1 MVLKILFLDTET
13 RSRVDISA
21 GTDRYTR
28 AAECIIVTYAFA
40 TGPAKIWFPRV
51 DSIPTDLAMALDDH
65 EFLIVAHNA
74 AFDRLIL
81 ARAMHRTLPAS
92 RTFNR
97 AIPLVRW
104 RCTMADANAHG
115 LPGSL
120 ESLGNVCM
128 LTADEG
134 KLTDDK
140 GLIHTFCVPQA
151 ATGNFIEPH
160 EAPVEWARFCNYAIR
175 DTEAL
180 RAIFNRMPQVN
191 YAGINLRSWMLDQ
204 LVNERG
210 FGFDVPLA
218 TAASDFLDQAREA
231 SRKVMRANT
240 ENQIGSATQA
250 KRLLAYIRNRYN
262 LDIDSLKA
270 GDVRDY
276 LESDDLDPILRTVL
290 EERLEAGKNSGTKFK
305 RGLSLVGPESRI
317 RHWCRWSGAGR
328 TGRHAARG
336 VQPHNLPRPAI
347 TVRRPAGFTHAGRIE
362 LEPVKAADIDTVVI
376 PFIKGETL
384 NGNLEGDTGFRGALR
399 DQHGWPNPNG
409 REATAI
415 SATQQGAYLET
426 YPGASLVDPI
436 EQQRVSDSTSLQVQQ
451 TLRTN
456 GTSAGSVDVSAKP
469 AAQAGGPSSG
479 SEPSKP
485 GTLKFRVADALRK
498 SETYTTTVSAFELA
512 SIALRH
518 GIIAAQ
524 GNELVVA
531 DFKNVETVIT
541 AWVAGETSVLTAFND
556 LFENPKDKSK
566 DPYRIIAGK
575 MLGKRP
581 EDVNDSERQMGKVCI
596 LAFGFG
602 GGVAALVNMAI
613 AYQMDLEPLAA
624 VVLPTATPEQLEK
637 ANQAWGRAFLK
648 GEDFELS
655 RDVYMA
661 CDILKQAFR
670 TSNPAIN
677 QMRYDL
683 NTAILEAVTDK
694 DGTVYNV
701 ARCQV
706 WCNASF
712 LVIQLPSGRR
722 LLYANPVL
730 KQEEIEDPLGGR
742 AWKSRYI
749 TYSTVRGRSWRR
761 ERAWSGLFVE
771 NIVQAIANDVLRAA
785 MLRVHDDTLTVPE
798 IAAYLATL
806 EPYARTAIS
815 LHVHDEIGLDVP
827 KGSYSEARFLAILK
841 IKEKWM
847 EGLPIAADLW
857 TNVRYGKR

>member
-1 MVLKILFLDTET
+1 MAVKLLFTDTET

-28 AAECIIVTYAFA
+28 AAQCLIVTYGFA
-40 TGPAKIWFPRV
+40 TGPVKIWLPIFGEPC
-51 DSIPTDLAMALDDH
+51 PPELKAALDDP

-74 AFDRLIL
+74 AFDRLIY
-81 ARAMHRTLPAS
+81 ARALK
-92 RTFNR
+92 
-97 AIPLVRW
+97 LVTSIARW
-104 RCTMADANAHG
+104 RCTMAGASAHG

-128 LTADEG
+128 LAADEG
-134 KLTDDK
+134 KMVDDK
-140 GLIHTFCVPQA
+140 GLIHTFCVPQE
-151 ATGNFIEPH
+151 ATGQFIEPH
-160 EAPVEWARFCNYAIR
+160 EAPEEWARFCAYAIR

-191 YAGINLRSWMLDQ
+191 YAGVNLRSWKLDQ

-210 FGFDVPLA
+210 FGFDVKLA
-218 TAASDFLDQAREA
+218 QAASDFLDNAREA
-231 SRKVMRANT
+231 SRKVMRENT
-240 ENQIGSATQA
+240 DNQIGSATQA

-262 LDIDSLKA
+262 IDIDSLRA

-290 EERLEAGKNSGTKFK
+290 EERLEAGKSAGTKFK
-305 RGLSLVGPESRI
+305 RGLVLVGPENRI

-336 VQPHNLPRPAI
+336 YQPHNMARPAI
-347 TVRRPAGFTHAGRIE
+347 TVRRPAGHKRAGRIE
-362 LEPVKAADIDTVVI
+362 LDPVKASIIDDVI
-376 PFIKGETL
+376 IPGIYSQAAL
-384 NGNLEGDTGFRGALR
+384 N
-399 DQHGWPNPNG
+399 NPMV
-409 REATAI
+409 
-415 SATQQGAYLET
+415 Y
-426 YPGASLVDPI
+426 
-436 EQQRVSDSTSLQVQQ
+436 
-451 TLRTN
+451 
-456 GTSAGSVDVSAKP
+456 
-469 AAQAGGPSSG
+469 GGPF
-479 SEPSKP
+479 EA
-485 GTLKFRVADALRK
+485 VA
-498 SETYTTTVSAFELA
+498 
-512 SIALRH
+512 IAVRH

-566 DPYRIIAGK
+566 DPYRIIAGR
-575 MLGKRP
+575 MLGKPP
-581 EDVNDSERQMGKVCI
+581 EEVNDSERQMGKVCI

-613 AYQMDLEPLAA
+613 AYQMDLEPLAF
-624 VVLPTATPEQLEK
+624 VVLPTATPEQLER
-637 ANQAWGRAFLK
+637 ANKSWERAFLK
-648 GEDFELS
+648 GEDFELE
-655 RDVYMA
+655 RNVYMA

-670 TSNPAIN
+670 SANPAIN

-683 NTAILEAVTDK
+683 NTAILEAVADK
-694 DGTVYNV
+694 NGTVYNV

-722 LLYANPVL
+722 LLYASPIL
-730 KQEEIEDPLGGR
+730 KQEEIEDVLGGR
-742 AWKSRYI
+742 PWKSRYI

-761 ERAWSGLFVE
+761 EKAWSGLFVE

-798 IAAYLATL
+798 IVSYLNTL

-827 KGSYSEARFLAILK
+827 KGSYPEARLLAVLK

-847 EGLPIAADLW
+847 DGLPIAADLW
-857 TNVRYGKR
+857 TDPRYGKR

>member
-1 MVLKILFLDTET
+1 VLKILWLDTET

-21 GTDRYTR
+21 GTDRYSR

-51 DSIPTDLAMALDDH
+51 EQIPADLKTALDDP
-65 EFLIVAHNA
+65 EFLLLAHNS

-81 ARAMHRTLPAS
+81 ARALKINTGVA
-92 RTFNR
+92 
-97 AIPLVRW
+97 RW
-104 RCTMADANAHG
+104 RCTMAGASAHG

-120 ESLGNVCM
+120 EALGKVCM
-128 LTADEG
+128 LTEDEG

-151 ATGNFIEPH
+151 ATGKFIEP
-160 EAPVEWARFCNYAIR
+160 EDAPEEWKRFCNYAIR

-180 RAIFNRMPQVN
+180 RTIFNRMPQAN
-191 YAGINLRSWMLDQ
+191 YGGVNLRSWMLDQ

-218 TAASDFLDQAREA
+218 QAASEFLDNAREA

-240 ENQIGSATQA
+240 EDQIGSATQA
-250 KRLLAYIRNRYN
+250 KRLLAYVRSKYN
-262 LDIDSLKA
+262 IDIESMKA
-270 GDVRDY
+270 GDVREY
-276 LESDDLDPILRTVL
+276 LESDDLDPVLRTVL
-290 EERLEAGKNSGTKFK
+290 EERLEAGKSAGTKFK
-305 RGLSLVGPESRI
+305 RGLTLVGPESRI

-336 VQPHNLPRPAI
+336 YQPHNMARPSI
-347 TVRRPAGFTHAGRIE
+347 TVRRPPGHPRAGRIE
-362 LEPVKAADIDTVVI
+362 LEPVKASTIDDLII
-376 PFIKGETL
+376 PGIFSGAAL
-384 NGNLEGDTGFRGALR
+384 N
-399 DQHGWPNPNG
+399 NP
-409 REATAI
+409 
-415 SATQQGAYLET
+415 
-426 YPGASLVDPI
+426 LVY
-436 EQQRVSDSTSLQVQQ
+436 
-451 TLRTN
+451 
-456 GTSAGSVDVSAKP
+456 
-469 AAQAGGPSSG
+469 GGPF
-479 SEPSKP
+479 EA
-485 GTLKFRVADALRK
+485 VA
-498 SETYTTTVSAFELA
+498 
-512 SIALRH
+512 IAVRH
-518 GIIAAQ
+518 GIVAAQ

-541 AWVAGETSVLTAFND
+541 AWVAGEESVLRSFND

-566 DPYRIIAGK
+566 DPYRIIAGR

-581 EDVNDSERQMGKVCI
+581 EDINESERQMGKVAI

-602 GGVAALVNMAI
+602 GGVSALVNMAI
-613 AYQMDLEPLAA
+613 GYQMDLEPLAA
-624 VVLPTATPEQLEK
+624 VVLPTATKGQLEK
-637 ANQAWGRAFLK
+637 ANTAWERAFLK
-648 GEDFELS
+648 GEDFELDRETYMS
-655 RDVYMA
+655 CDV
-661 CDILKQAFR
+661 LKQAFR
-670 TSNPAIN
+670 TANPAIN
-677 QMRYDL
+677 KMRYDL
-683 NTAILEAVTDK
+683 NTAILEAVADK
-694 DGTVYNV
+694 NGTVYNV

-730 KQEEIEDPLGGR
+730 KYEEVEDILGGKP
-742 AWKSRYI
+742 WTSRYV
-749 TYSTVRGRSWRR
+749 TYATVRGRSWRR

-798 IAAYLATL
+798 IATYLNTL
-806 EPYARTAIS
+806 EPYAQTAIC

-827 KGSYSEARFLAILK
+827 KGAYSEARFLAVLK
-841 IKEKWM
+841 VKEKWM

-857 TNVRYGKR
+857 TYPVYGKR

>member
-1 MVLKILFLDTET
+1 VARVRALKILFIDSET

-28 AAECIIVTYAFA
+28 AAECIIVTYAFV
-40 TGPAKIWFPRV
+40 TGPAKIWLPRV
-51 DSIPTDLAMALDDH
+51 EPIPQDLKDALDDS
-65 EFLIVAHNA
+65 EFILIAHNA

-81 ARAMHRTLPAS
+81 QRALKLRTPVS
-92 RTFNR
+92 
-97 AIPLVRW
+97 RW
-104 RCTMADANAHG
+104 RCTMAGASAHG

-120 ESLGNVCM
+120 ESLGKVCM
-128 LTADEG
+128 LTEDEG
-134 KLTDDK
+134 KLVDDK

-151 ATGNFIEPH
+151 ATGEFIEPE
-160 EAPVEWARFCNYAIR
+160 EAQVEWARFCAYAIR

-180 RAIFNRMPQVN
+180 RTIFNRMPQVN
-191 YAGINLRSWMLDQ
+191 YAGVNLRSWMLDQ

-210 FGFDVPLA
+210 FGFDVKLA
-218 TAASDFLDQAREA
+218 QAASEFLDAAREA
-231 SRKVMRANT
+231 SRKVMRENT
-240 ENQIGSATQA
+240 DGNIGSATQA
-250 KRLLAYIRNRYN
+250 KKLLAYIRNRYN
-262 LDIDSLKA
+262 LDIESLKA

-290 EERLEAGKNSGTKFK
+290 EERLEAGKSAGTKFK
-305 RGLSLVGPESRI
+305 RGLALVGPDGRI

-336 VQPHNLPRPAI
+336 YQPHNMARPAI
-347 TVRRPAGFTHAGRIE
+347 TVRRPAGHPRAGRIE
-362 LEPVKAADIDTVVI
+362 LEPVKASVIDDIII
-376 PFIKGETL
+376 PGIYSGDAL
-384 NGNLEGDTGFRGALR
+384 N
-399 DQHGWPNPNG
+399 NP
-409 REATAI
+409 
-415 SATQQGAYLET
+415 
-426 YPGASLVDPI
+426 LVY
-436 EQQRVSDSTSLQVQQ
+436 
-451 TLRTN
+451 
-456 GTSAGSVDVSAKP
+456 
-469 AAQAGGPSSG
+469 GGPF
-479 SEPSKP
+479 EA
-485 GTLKFRVADALRK
+485 VA
-498 SETYTTTVSAFELA
+498 
-512 SIALRH
+512 IAVRH
-518 GIIAAQ
+518 GIVAAQ

-531 DFKNVETVIT
+531 DFKNIESVIT
-541 AWVAGETSVLTAFND
+541 PWIAGEQSVLDAFQYSFD
-556 LFENPKDKSK
+556 NPKDKSK
-566 DPYRIIAGK
+566 DVYRIQAGK

-581 EDVNDSERQMGKVCI
+581 EDVNDTERQMGKVAI

-624 VVLPTATPEQLEK
+624 LILPTATAEQLEK
-637 ANQAWGRAFLK
+637 ADKAWGRAYLK
-648 GEDFELS
+648 GEDFELE
-655 RDVYMA
+655 RPVYMA
-661 CDILKQAFR
+661 CDILKQMYR
-670 TSNPAIN
+670 TANPAIN

-683 NTAILEAVTDK
+683 DTAIKEAVADK
-694 DGTVYNV
+694 NGTVYNV

-722 LLYANPVL
+722 LLYASPIL
-730 KQEEIEDPLGGR
+730 KQEEIEDPLGGK

-749 TYSTVRGRSWRR
+749 TYLTVRGRSWRR

-771 NIVQAIANDVLRAA
+771 NIVQAVANDVLRAA

-827 KGSYSEARFLAILK
+827 KGSYPESRFLAILK
-841 IKEKWM
+841 VKEKWM

-857 TNVRYGKR
+857 TDPRYGKRG